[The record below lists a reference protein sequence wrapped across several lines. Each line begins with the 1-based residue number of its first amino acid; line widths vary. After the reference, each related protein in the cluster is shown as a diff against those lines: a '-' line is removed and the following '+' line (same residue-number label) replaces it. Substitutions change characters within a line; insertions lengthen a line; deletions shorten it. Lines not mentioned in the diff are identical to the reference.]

1 MVRVASVFWASSA
14 PIIMPALR
22 DMRNGSEFDADKFVT
37 IGSGV
42 YAGGVGAFVAV
53 KRRGFGILVQGVT
66 LGYIVSDLTK
76 AFVMAE
82 VIKTVPEAAAY
93 IGWLDMIFTF
103 ALGVARGSPST
114 SDTFE

>member
-14 PIIMPALR
+14 PIIMPAIR

-42 YAGGVGAFVAV
+42 YAGGVGSFVAV
-53 KRRGFGILVQGVT
+53 KKRGFGILVQGVT
-66 LGYIVSDLTK
+66 LGYIVSDMTK

-82 VIKTVPEAAAY
+82 IIKTVPEAAEY
-93 IGWLDMIFTF
+93 IDWLDMIFTF
-103 ALGVARGSPST
+103 ALGVYRGSSFT
-114 SDTFE
+114 SNIFK